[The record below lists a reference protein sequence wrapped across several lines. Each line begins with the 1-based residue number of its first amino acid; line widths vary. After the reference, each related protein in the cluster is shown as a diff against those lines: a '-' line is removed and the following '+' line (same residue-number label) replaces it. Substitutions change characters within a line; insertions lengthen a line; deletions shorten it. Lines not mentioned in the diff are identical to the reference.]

1 MNLYRQTFVFKR
13 VIKDSQSYHNY
24 YNHLISNNNLPKL
37 IKSSSSS
44 TIFLSNP
51 EEDNNSIKE
60 HNGSC
65 FTPKLNL
72 KTIKVNEIYDKI
84 LNNKIKLNPIS
95 KRKLIYNQILNN
107 SNSFFALDINK
118 IKKLRRRKLKSL
130 ELNNKEN
137 EIIKIDHNVNFFN
150 LWEKIFFPYVDYSNL
165 KYNEYEIYKD
175 IIQYENIIKEK
186 INYFKK
192 NKNENT
198 TIQLQKSI
206 IYKSKKKID
215 LTFDSLKITFKD
227 MSLPKDSKNVEINF
241 PFALLPIF
249 YYKGFESFIKFL
261 AVVIQIENNFEKIY
275 FDENKISDA
284 LANLIDFDNS
294 KEEESKEDFD
304 LDYMYINNQNYENC
318 IELKPPILKRN
329 KNFQKFNYFIFFWT
343 SNIKTFIVTIT
354 LPCIHLNILDNKIII
369 NHFIDYQLLFYLYKR
384 NFLNWEYYLIKY
396 LTSYS
401 KFRDIFLKID
411 SVSKLIN
418 KNIFL
423 KEPKTR
429 INTFSEEILI
439 NIYTDQFNKNYI
451 VIFESFYITVHL
463 SNPNLKQ
470 EKIYNIFFNF
480 FQNVKFYEIAKYT
493 SKIFFLVNFLE
504 INSELNTLN
513 FNYKKYD
520 DLDIKIWMHNIEELS
535 GEKLI
540 ERDEIDEKLYREFEL
555 FSNMIKIEFKR
566 PKWTMVKLEKKK
578 EVKKSWDIGK
588 DLENDFIDTILNK
601 GSDSWTNFL
610 NRCLKKLNEPVPVL
624 PELILKKKN
633 KKKGN
638 RSNLSSPGSKRR
650 SKTRAKSNYSK
661 I

>member
-1 MNLYRQTFVFKR
+1 MNLYRHSFAFKR
-13 VIKDSQSYHNY
+13 IIKDSKSYHNY
-24 YNHLISNNNLPKL
+24 YNDLISNKKLPKL

-51 EEDNNSIKE
+51 EEDNNSINDP
-60 HNGSC
+60 NGSC

-72 KTIKVNEIYDKI
+72 KTIKINEIYDKI

-95 KRKLIYNQILNN
+95 KRKLIYNQILDN
-107 SNSFFALDINK
+107 SNSFFSLDLNK

-137 EIIKIDHNVNFFN
+137 EIIKIEHNLSFLNF
-150 LWEKIFFPYVDYSNL
+150 WEKIFFPHVDYSNL

-175 IIQYENIIKEK
+175 IIEYENMIKEK

-198 TIQLQKSI
+198 TIQLQKNI

-249 YYKGFESFIKFL
+249 YYKGFEAFIKFL
-261 AVVIQIENNFEKIY
+261 AVVIKIENNFEKIY
-275 FDENKISDA
+275 FDENKISEA
-284 LANLIDFDNS
+284 LTNLIDFDNN
-294 KEEESKEDFD
+294 KEEESKDDFD
-304 LDYMYINNQNYENC
+304 LNYMCINNQNYENC
-318 IELKPPILKRN
+318 IELRPPALKRN
-329 KNFQKFNYFIFFWT
+329 KNFQKFNYFIFFWI
-343 SNIKTFIVTIT
+343 SNIRTFIVTIT

-411 SVSKLIN
+411 SVSKLLISVN

-429 INTFSEEILI
+429 INSFSEEILI
-439 NIYTDQFNKNYI
+439 NIYTDQFNKNNLI
-451 VIFESFYITVHL
+451 VFESFYITVHL
-463 SNPNLKQ
+463 SNLNLKQ
-470 EKIYNIFFNF
+470 EKVYNIFFSF
-480 FQNVKFYEIAKYT
+480 FQYVKLYEIAKYS
-493 SKIFFLVNFLE
+493 SKIFFWQIF
-504 INSELNTLN
+504 
-513 FNYKKYD
+513 
-520 DLDIKIWMHNIEELS
+520 
-535 GEKLI
+535 
-540 ERDEIDEKLYREFEL
+540 
-555 FSNMIKIEFKR
+555 
-566 PKWTMVKLEKKK
+566 
-578 EVKKSWDIGK
+578 
-588 DLENDFIDTILNK
+588 
-601 GSDSWTNFL
+601 
-610 NRCLKKLNEPVPVL
+610 
-624 PELILKKKN
+624 
-633 KKKGN
+633 
-638 RSNLSSPGSKRR
+638 
-650 SKTRAKSNYSK
+650 
-661 I
+661 

>member
-1 MNLYRQTFVFKR
+1 MNLYRHPFVFKR

-24 YNHLISNNNLPKL
+24 YNNLISNNNLPKL

-60 HNGSC
+60 PNNGC

-72 KTIKVNEIYDKI
+72 KAIKTNEIYDKI
-84 LNNKIKLNPIS
+84 INNKIKLNPIS
-95 KRKLIYNQILNN
+95 KRKLIYNQILSD
-107 SNSFFALDINK
+107 SNSFLKLDLNK

-137 EIIKIDHNVNFFN
+137 ETIKIDHKVSFFN
-150 LWEKIFFPYVDYSNL
+150 FWEKIFFPYVDYSNL

-175 IIQYENIIKEK
+175 IIEYENIIKEK

-198 TIQLQKSI
+198 TIQLRKSI
-206 IYKSKKKID
+206 NYKSKKKID
-215 LTFDSLKITFKD
+215 LTFDSLKINFKD
-227 MSLPKDSKNVEINF
+227 MSLPKDSKSFEINF

-249 YYKGFESFIKFL
+249 YYKGFETFIKFL
-261 AVVIQIENNFEKIY
+261 AVVIQMENNFEKIY
-275 FDENKISDA
+275 FDENKISEA
-284 LANLIDFDNS
+284 LANLKDFDNN
-294 KEEESKEDFD
+294 KEEESKDDFD
-304 LDYMYINNQNYENC
+304 LDYMYINNENYENC
-318 IELKPPILKRN
+318 IELRPPILKRN
-329 KNFQKFNYFIFFWT
+329 KNLQRFNYFIFFWT
-343 SNIKTFIVTIT
+343 SNIRTFVVTIT

-411 SVSKLIN
+411 SSSKLLN

-429 INTFSEEILI
+429 INTFAEEILI
-439 NIYTDQFNKNYI
+439 NIYTDQFNKNNII
-451 VIFESFYITVHL
+451 VFESFYITVHL
-463 SNPNLKQ
+463 SNTNLKQ
-470 EKIYNIFFNF
+470 EKIYNIFFSF
-480 FQNVKFYEIAKYT
+480 FQYVKFYEIAKYS
-493 SKIFFLVNFLE
+493 SKLLFLVNFLE

-520 DLDIKIWMHNIEELS
+520 DFDIKIWMHNIEELS

-540 ERDEIDEKLYREFEL
+540 QRDEIDEKLYREFEI

-566 PKWTMVKLEKKK
+566 PKWTIVKLEKKK
-578 EVKKSWDIGK
+578 EIKKSWDIGK

-601 GSDSWTNFL
+601 GSDSWTNLL

-624 PELILKKKN
+624 PQLMLKKKN